1 LTTKGTNFK
10 IWIQDPWSTA
20 KNQNLRKAKECH
32 LEEKKATRR
41 TKGTKSGR
49 MKQKSKEMLKTKTEQ
64 ARKAQNH
71 KTFPE
76 VNSH

>member
-1 LTTKGTNFK
+1 
-10 IWIQDPWSTA
+10 
-20 KNQNLRKAKECH
+20 
-32 LEEKKATRR
+32 
-41 TKGTKSGR
+41 

-76 VNSH
+76 VNFH

>member
-1 LTTKGTNFK
+1 
-10 IWIQDPWSTA
+10 
-20 KNQNLRKAKECH
+20 
-32 LEEKKATRR
+32 
-41 TKGTKSGR
+41 

-64 ARKAQNH
+64 ARKAQNY